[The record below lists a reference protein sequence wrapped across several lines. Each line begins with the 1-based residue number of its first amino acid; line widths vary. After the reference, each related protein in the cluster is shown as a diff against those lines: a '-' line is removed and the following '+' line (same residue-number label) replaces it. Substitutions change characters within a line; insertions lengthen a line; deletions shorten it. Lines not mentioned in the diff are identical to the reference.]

1 MPSFLEYFSDIYGE
15 TSLESLLSGNVERE
29 IEYTMYV
36 HLDNL
41 EELKRKAVRTERHEQ
56 WTVPLVKKD
65 NVDGKVRIR
74 LIDNTRP
81 TMCTKIKRDQ
91 QIGCEEVEIDIT
103 MDMFNS
109 LREMSVDGYIKTRY
123 TVPSN
128 IRDLWWEVDVFFCN
142 GGAPSPWVKVD
153 LEVKSLND
161 PIPVF
166 PLSHTRVIYADE
178 DLTFSD
184 RKKVSE
190 LWDSEWQKMD
200 KVKY

>member
-1 MPSFLEYFSDIYGE
+1 MPNFYEYFSDIYGQA
-15 TSLESLLSGNVERE
+15 SLESLMSGNVERE

-36 HLDNL
+36 QLDNL
-41 EELKRKAVRTERHEQ
+41 EELKRKAVRVERHEQ
-56 WTVPLVKKD
+56 WTVPLNKKED
-65 NVDGKVRIR
+65 VDGKLRIR

-91 QIGCEEVEIDIT
+91 QIGCEEVEMDIS

-109 LREMSVDGYIKTRY
+109 LREMAVDGYIKTRY
-123 TVPSN
+123 VVPSN
-128 IRDLWWEVDVFFCN
+128 IRDLWWEVDVFFMN

-184 RKKVSE
+184 RKKVSD
-190 LWDSEWQKMD
+190 LWDNEWQKMD